1 MLGKI
6 NEKILIGL
14 EILASQDSTM
24 AKLIQFYGNPQIDPK
39 PESHFS
45 SLVRSIVYQQLSGK
59 SASAI
64 YKRLRQLYFEKP
76 DFEPEEIF
84 QTDDSVLKS
93 VGLSARKVAYI
104 KELAWHFLSGKINI
118 GNNSNETEIRNTLI
132 AIKGVGPWTID
143 MFLIFKMCR
152 LDIFP
157 DSDLGVKKG
166 LQILFQLDSIPTK
179 EKIAKL
185 SNQWRPYRSLATW
198 YLWKIADYGL
208 PKDLH

>member
-1 MLGKI
+1 
-6 NEKILIGL
+6 
-14 EILASQDSTM
+14 M

-132 AIKGVGPWTID
+132 AIKGIGPWTID
-143 MFLIFKMCR
+143 MFLIFKMSR

-166 LQILFQLDSIPTK
+166 LQILLQLKSSPTK
-179 EKIAKL
+179 EQIANI
-185 SNQWRPYRSLATW
+185 SNQWRPYRTLATW

>member
-14 EILASQDSTM
+14 EILASQDSKM
-24 AKLIQFYGNPQIDPK
+24 AKLIQFYGNPKIDPK

-45 SLVRSIVYQQLSGK
+45 SLVKSIVYQQLSGK

-132 AIKGVGPWTID
+132 AIKGIGPWTID
-143 MFLIFKMCR
+143 MFLIFKMSR

-166 LQILFQLDSIPTK
+166 LQILLQLKSSPTK
-179 EKIAKL
+179 EQIANI
-185 SNQWRPYRSLATW
+185 SNQWRPYRTLATW

>member
-14 EILASQDSTM
+14 EILASQDSKM

-64 YKRLRQLYFEKP
+64 YKRSRQLYFEKP

-104 KELAWHFLSGKINI
+104 KELAWHFLSGKIKI
-118 GNNSNETEIRNTLI
+118 GNHSNETEIRNTLI

-166 LQILFQLDSIPTK
+166 LQILLQLKSSPTK
-179 EKIAKL
+179 EQIANI
-185 SNQWRPYRSLATW
+185 SNQWRPYRTLATW